1 MAKIKIKHIVSF
13 VGVGVALGG
22 LIFGDVMCKIHSA
35 EITSHLCPAKE
46 IITDTDTHNKTLLE
60 ADETVQKIA
69 EEGITLLKNNG
80 TLPLKVN
87 KDNKYK
93 INLFGSGSNNEFDY
107 TGWGSGAA
115 TINSDKKVT
124 LKKAFENAGF
134 EVCNDSFG
142 LDPYSN
148 NNALTIGKNF
158 SDTAVVTISRRK
170 YD

>member
-87 KDNKYK
+87 KGNKYK
-93 INLFGSGSNNEFDY
+93 INLFGSGSNNEFYY

-115 TINSDKKVT
+115 TINSDKKIT
-124 LKKAFENAGF
+124 LKK
-134 EVCNDSFG
+134 
-142 LDPYSN
+142 LLKML
-148 NNALTIGKNF
+148 AL
-158 SDTAVVTISRRK
+158 K
-170 YD
+170 YVMILLA